1 MVWVPKQPEWI
12 SRGFHGWGGKSDR
25 VKGENGSRGIPESQ
39 MEWRKLEKYF
49 RELRL
54 WYYQNYQEYSI
65 IQRDIHLL

>member
-1 MVWVPKQPEWI
+1 MGSKTTRMDFQRFSWL
-12 SRGFHGWGGKSDR
+12 GGKSDG
-25 VKGENGSRGIPESQ
+25 VKGENSSRGIPEGQ
-39 MEWRKLEKYF
+39 MKWKKLKKYF